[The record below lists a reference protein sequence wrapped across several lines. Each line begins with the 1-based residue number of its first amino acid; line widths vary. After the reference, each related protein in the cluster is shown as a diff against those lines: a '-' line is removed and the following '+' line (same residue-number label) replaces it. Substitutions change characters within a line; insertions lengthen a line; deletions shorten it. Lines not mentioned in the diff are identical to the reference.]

1 MERLACRNAAQVH
14 GDQEMQ
20 SIEVLAEE
28 SLRISEPPDGYTV
41 GELDAEAAEPPP
53 DWLEVEVTQ
62 VSPRSV
68 RALIEAFAR
77 FCLASPHEL

>member
-28 SLRISEPPDGYTV
+28 SLRISEPADGYTV

-68 RALIEAFAR
+68 RSLGPAR
-77 FCLASPHEL
+77 

>member
-1 MERLACRNAAQVH
+1 MELLGCCHSAQVH

-28 SLRISEPPDGYTV
+28 SLRISEPPDGYSV
-41 GELDAEAAEPPP
+41 GELDADAAEPPP

-62 VSPRSV
+62 VSLLWRPQPRP
-68 RALIEAFAR
+68 RATNVDE
-77 FCLASPHEL
+77 

>member
-1 MERLACRNAAQVH
+1 MH

-28 SLRISEPPDGYTV
+28 SLRISEPPDGYSV
-41 GELDAEAAEPPP
+41 GELDADAAEPPP

-62 VSPRSV
+62 VSLLWRPQPRP
-68 RALIEAFAR
+68 RATNVDE
-77 FCLASPHEL
+77 